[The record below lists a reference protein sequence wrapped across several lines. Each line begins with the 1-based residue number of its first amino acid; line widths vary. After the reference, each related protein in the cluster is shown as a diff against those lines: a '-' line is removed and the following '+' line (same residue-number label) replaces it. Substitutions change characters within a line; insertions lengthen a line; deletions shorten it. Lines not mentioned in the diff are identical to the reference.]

1 MDYYERKFRCS
12 GSALRVCWICF
23 LAIVIILI
31 LGSLTGC
38 KTITKTEIIEKV
50 RTDTTYIVKHQKDSV
65 WLHDSIHVKEKGDT
79 ILIEKWHTQWRERI
93 KTDTLIQHK
102 TDSIPV
108 PYPVERLVEKQL
120 SWWQKTQIYAGDF
133 LFLLLIGFGVW
144 KFIRLKTS

>member
-1 MDYYERKFRCS
+1 MKMDYYERKFRGS
-12 GSALRVCWICF
+12 GLTLRVCWYCR
-23 LAIVIILI
+23 LAIVIVLV
-31 LGSLTGC
+31 LGSLVGC

-108 PYPVERLVEKQL
+108 PYPVEKLV
-120 SWWQKTQIYAGDF
+120 
-133 LFLLLIGFGVW
+133 
-144 KFIRLKTS
+144 